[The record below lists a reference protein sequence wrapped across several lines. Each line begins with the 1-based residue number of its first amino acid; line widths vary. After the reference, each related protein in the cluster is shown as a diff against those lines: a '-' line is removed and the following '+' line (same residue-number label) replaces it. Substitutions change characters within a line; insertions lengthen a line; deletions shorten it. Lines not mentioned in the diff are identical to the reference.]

1 MQYRSVSLPTGGRAV
16 VDQGT
21 FSKHIPRL
29 QVNDASGGIVDR
41 DAIVNAIK
49 SEQLKGYAH
58 H

>member
-1 MQYRSVSLPTGGRAV
+1 VLTGGHAV
-16 VDQGT
+16 VDRGT
-21 FSKHIPRL
+21 FTKDIPRL

-58 H
+58 Q